1 MTMPFSEQSAPAEL
15 SPLQS
20 SILGVLHACGGRL
33 CMTALIFELRRRGLS
48 VASVTSELRELSRR
62 GLVRGPLSRTLVCEL
77 TIAGWDIGPQLTELT
92 TKTPRDAA
100 EKRARRSSTATLT
113 PDA

>member
-33 CMTALIFELRRRGLS
+33 CMTDLIFELRRRGLS

-77 TIAGWDIGPQLTELT
+77 TTAGWDIGRPQQTELT
-92 TKTPRDAA
+92 TKTH
-100 EKRARRSSTATLT
+100 ATLRKSERGVRRQ
-113 PDA
+113 PR